1 MYIYIIY
8 TEYIYIYYIIYIYI
22 MNIPV
27 LAIAIASGHGSKRL
41 VLMFEEVLQAFGTQ
55 FSDGLAKVTWIP
67 SGKHTK
73 SY

>member
-1 MYIYIIY
+1 
-8 TEYIYIYYIIYIYI
+8 